1 MAQPEAANTIVKRRT
16 QAAPK
21 ASNTKDNGQSG
32 GRLKKKRCV
41 QHEVTSGGRHDGC
54 DDRST
59 GCPRC
64 AGRHRPHT
72 CSKKRSRSTSGSKAA
87 PSLPVPDS
95 AKDNGQGGNRPEDC
109 LPMPH
114 NQDQQG
120 RSGDSESG
128 MYEQS
133 SDNSDSGGSASDG
146 SACLWQGKALLKQI
160 MESGAFVPEWSD
172 DEDYG
177 PAQYV

>member
-1 MAQPEAANTIVKRRT
+1 
-16 QAAPK
+16 
-21 ASNTKDNGQSG
+21 
-32 GRLKKKRCV
+32 
-41 QHEVTSGGRHDGC
+41 
-54 DDRST
+54 
-59 GCPRC
+59 
-64 AGRHRPHT
+64 
-72 CSKKRSRSTSGSKAA
+72 
-87 PSLPVPDS
+87 
-95 AKDNGQGGNRPEDC
+95 
-109 LPMPH
+109 MPH

-133 SDNSDSGGSASDG
+133 SDNSDSDG

-160 MESGAFVPEWSD
+160 MESGSLVPEWSD